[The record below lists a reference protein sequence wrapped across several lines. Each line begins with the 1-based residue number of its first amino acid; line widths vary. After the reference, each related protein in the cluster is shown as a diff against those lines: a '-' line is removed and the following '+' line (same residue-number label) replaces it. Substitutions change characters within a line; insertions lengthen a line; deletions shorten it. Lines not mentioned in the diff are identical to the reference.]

1 MSQRELDHAIEEVRS
16 EVVDDAVVRA
26 SAKRVFRGLF
36 DSTLKSYQVDRIRG
50 CADFRLLMKLY
61 LSHTLSPA
69 RAMLLEDHTHQC
81 VACRQALQQERSGVP
96 AGPSFD
102 AKKATKSSRPFPVMT
117 WALAAT
123 LAVGIGLGIVGARN
137 GLLPGQHAVR
147 ATVSVVDGSLY
158 RITEYGARLVA
169 VGDVIRNAD
178 QLRTAKGSRAIVR
191 LISGAE
197 VELAERS
204 DVSISRNWKGTT
216 VNVEQGRVIVAAA
229 ETNQG
234 SLYVAS
240 GDLLV
245 PVKDAVLAVD
255 SGTKGSRVAL
265 AKGVARVQQGPK
277 ATDLSAGQQL
287 ATDYRMGF
295 VPVSAQFS
303 WSQNAGTYAA
313 LLSEFSTLQQQLQA
327 IPSPGLRYSSN
338 LAKYLPANTTIYA
351 AIPNLGGTLTE
362 AKRIFNERLAQSGVL
377 QDWWT
382 QQSGSHAADVERA
395 VTQLTSISQYLG
407 NEIILAVPSASPHQY
422 GKPVFLAELSQPGL
436 ADYLQQN
443 VPPTAGLRIVNS
455 TSGTAAATTGQL
467 FVDLENNV
475 VVASPDMTA
484 LQAVEAAVSSGTP
497 SAFVQT
503 PFFGRIAQSYTAGAG
518 YLLAADMEQIS
529 PKSVTTATGP
539 LAGFNNVQYL
549 VLERRDVTG
558 GTETRASLSF
568 AGNRQGIASWLGS
581 PGPIGSVG
589 FVSPDVNFAVA
600 FVMKSPRTVATELV
614 TFASQ
619 GNPQFLAQLTGFE
632 SQAGVSLIDDIAA
645 PLGSDATFAL
655 DGPLVPIP
663 TWRFAVEV
671 NDSDRLQ
678 KTLTTLVSRYNQTPP
693 AKTGQLQLSSDQV
706 GPRTFY
712 SLSMEKMP
720 GLAAYY
726 TFVDGYLVAS
736 NNEGSLTQA
745 IQNRQAGF
753 TLVSSPNFRKQL
765 PTDNFMNFSAILYNN
780 LSSTLGTVASGLK
793 GSGALSPSQ
802 QQAMAAL
809 AASSVPGLICIY
821 GEPDRI
827 VAATMGSF
835 VGFNLGTLAGI
846 QQGKPLMPLIAS
858 SVEAARTSA
867 AGAGAP
873 RPLRN

>member
-1 MSQRELDHAIEEVRS
+1 MSQRELDQAIEEVRN

-50 CADFRLLMKLY
+50 CADFRLLMKPY
-61 LSHTLSPA
+61 LSQTLSPA

-81 VACRQALQQERSGVP
+81 VACRQALQQERSGAP
-96 AGPSFD
+96 AGPSFGSE
-102 AKKATKSSRPFPVMT
+102 KTTQSNRRFPVLA

-123 LAVGIGLGIVGARN
+123 LAIGIGLGVGARN

-178 QLRTAKGSRAIVR
+178 QLRTAKGSRAIIR
-191 LISGAE
+191 LMSGAE
-197 VELAERS
+197 VELGERS
-204 DVSISRNWKGTT
+204 DVSVSRNWKGTT
-216 VNVEQGRVIVAAA
+216 VNVEQGRVIVAAV
-229 ETNQG
+229 EPNQG
-234 SLYVAS
+234 SLYVSS

-245 PVKDAVLAVD
+245 PVREAVLAVD

-265 AKGVARVQQGPK
+265 AKGMARVQQGPK
-277 ATDLSAGQQL
+277 TTDLSAGQQL
-287 ATDYRMGF
+287 ATDYRMGY

-303 WSQNAGTYAA
+303 WSQNAGAYAS
-313 LLSEFSTLQQQLQA
+313 LLSEFSTLQKEFQA

-338 LAKYLPANTTIYA
+338 LAKYLPANTVIYA

-362 AKRIFNERLAQSGVL
+362 AKRIFDERLSQSGVL
-377 QDWWT
+377 QEWWT
-382 QQSGSHAADVERA
+382 QHSGSHAAEVERA
-395 VTQLTSISQYLG
+395 VTQLSAISQYLG
-407 NEIILAVPSASPHQY
+407 NEIVLAVPSTGPHQY
-422 GKPVFLAELSQPGL
+422 GRPVFLAGLSQPGL
-436 ADYLQQN
+436 AEYLQQN
-443 VPPTAGLRIVNS
+443 VPAASGLRIINS
-455 TSGTAAATTGQL
+455 TGGGATPATGQL

-475 VVASPDMTA
+475 VVASSDLA
-484 LQAVEAAVSSGTP
+484 GLQTVEAAISAGTP
-497 SAFVQT
+497 GAFVQT
-503 PFFGRIAQSYTAGAG
+503 PFFSRISQSYTAGAG

-529 PKSVTTATGP
+529 PKSVPTATGP

-549 VLERRDVTG
+549 VLERRDVPG

-581 PGPIGSVG
+581 PGPIGSVA
-589 FVSPDVNFAVA
+589 FVSPDASFAVA

-619 GNPQFLAQLTGFE
+619 GIPQFLAQLNGFE

-645 PLGSDATFAL
+645 PLGNDATFAM

-663 TWRFAVEV
+663 TWKLAIEV
-671 NDSDRLQ
+671 NDPDRLQ
-678 KTLTTLVSRYNQTPP
+678 QTLATLVSRYNQTPP
-693 AKTGQLQLSSDQV
+693 TRTGQLQLGSDQV
-706 GPRTFY
+706 GSRTFY
-712 SLSMEKMP
+712 SVGIEKMP

-736 NNEGSLTQA
+736 NSEASLTQA
-745 IQNRQAGF
+745 IQNRQAGY
-753 TLVSSPNFRKQL
+753 TLVSSPNFQKQL
-765 PTDNFMNFSAILYNN
+765 PADNFTNFSAILYNN
-780 LSSTLGTVASGLK
+780 LTSTLGTVANGLK
-793 GSGALSPSQ
+793 GSNALSASQ

-809 AASSVPGLICIY
+809 AASSAPGLICVY

-827 VAATMGSF
+827 VAATRGSF

-858 SVEAARTSA
+858 SMQAARTSA
-867 AGAGAP
+867 ASGS
-873 RPLRN
+873 RESRN

>member
-1 MSQRELDHAIEEVRS
+1 MSQHELDQAIEEVRK
-16 EVVDDAVVRA
+16 EVVDDPVIRA

-36 DSTLKSYQVDRIRG
+36 DSTLRSYQVDRIRG
-50 CADFRLLMKLY
+50 CADFRLLMKPY
-61 LSHTLSPA
+61 LNHTLSPA

-81 VACRQALQQERSGVP
+81 VACRQALQQERTGAP
-96 AGPSFD
+96 AGLSFG
-102 AKKATKSSRPFPVMT
+102 AEKATKSSRHFPVLE

-123 LAVGIGLGIVGARN
+123 LAIGVGVGIVGVRN

-147 ATVSVVDGSLY
+147 ATVSAVDGSLY
-158 RITEYGARLVA
+158 RITEYGARVVA

-229 ETNQG
+229 EPNQG
-234 SLYVAS
+234 SVYVSS

-245 PVKDAVLAVD
+245 PVKEAVLAVD

-277 ATDLSAGQQL
+277 TTDLSAGQQL
-287 ATDYRMGF
+287 ATDYRVGF

-327 IPSPGLRYSSN
+327 IPSPDLRFSSN
-338 LAKYLPANTTIYA
+338 LARYLPGNTVIYA

-377 QDWWT
+377 QEWWT

-407 NEIILAVPSASPHQY
+407 NEIVLAVPSTGPHQY

-436 ADYLQQN
+436 ADYLHQN
-443 VPPTAGLRIVNS
+443 VPATAGLRII
-455 TSGTAAATTGQL
+455 TSASAAPATSQL

-475 VVASPDMTA
+475 VVASPDLAA
-484 LQAVEAAVSSGTP
+484 LQGVEAAISAGTP

-539 LAGFNNVQYL
+539 LAALNNVQYL
-549 VLERRDVTG
+549 VLERRDVGG

-589 FVSPDVNFAVA
+589 FVSPDANFAVA

-619 GNPQFLAQLTGFE
+619 GNPQFLAQLNGFE
-632 SQAGVSLIDDIAA
+632 SQAGVTLVDDIAA
-645 PLGSDATFAL
+645 PLGSDAAFAL
-655 DGPLVPIP
+655 DGPLVPVP
-663 TWRFAVEV
+663 TWKFAVEV
-671 NDSDRLQ
+671 NDPDRLQ
-678 KTLTTLVSRYNQTPP
+678 KTLATLVSRYNQTPP
-693 AKTGQLQLSSDQV
+693 AQTGQLQLGSDQV
-706 GPRTFY
+706 GSRTFY
-712 SLSMEKMP
+712 SLRMEKMQ

-753 TLVSSPNFRKQL
+753 TLASSPNFQKQL
-765 PTDNFMNFSAILYNN
+765 PADNFTNFSAILYNN
-780 LSSTLGTVASGLK
+780 LSSTLGAVANGLK
-793 GSGALSPSQ
+793 GSSALSASQ

-809 AASSVPGLICIY
+809 AASSVPGLICVY
-821 GEPDRI
+821 GEPDQI
-827 VAATMGSF
+827 VAATRGSF

-858 SVEAARTSA
+858 SVQAARASA
-867 AGAGAP
+867 AAGP
-873 RPLRN
+873 RPSQN